1 MRLDNRARVPFAF
14 LGVLLLLTSMLSM
27 AYISGLQFQ
36 HVKDRVT
43 EDVIQKGMEISVLV
57 HREVETEAYWM
68 GTRAVQ
74 LGGGNRSRIAH
85 LYEDMMD
92 SYLDGYFPRD
102 VEGFHFEICNHRS
115 SIILENR
122 ILEDFGK
129 EARVENETFGN
140 LTFEELETDR
150 SGYWMEL
157 WRTVTFSVAGHVTY
171 VMSKGTIAA
180 RDKHEFSQDLD
191 SFVPFLKGKMDSLAS
206 AAQSEFG
213 DVARITEYMLST
225 LAQVRMLRGWGSSR
239 QDIPS
244 TGEIIGIRDVER
256 ALNLALI
263 LEQLTLLRSV
273 DEEALEAFDLVNG
286 GDGENTSLASLLE
299 TWVGAG
305 SLDPSDLLLLYTG
318 QGRANVSIGTIVS
331 QAIYAM
337 IDRMTLKYFDYFGL
351 TPVADISLQAAQTLA
366 NSIQDFLFWISGEDR
381 EAWLTRSWF
390 ENMAHE
396 ARASTLISHPVVFP
410 TPGLEF
416 QITTE
421 TSGDVNFTVP
431 GFAAYV
437 PFEVVDMAEGFD
449 SFWRSC
455 YHLVY
460 DSDVRAVYKTQRDL
474 VKEMA
479 GRVGEMAEAAG
490 PFSAVSMDGIVPTD
504 NISALQDLSEAVR
517 EKTSSFLVQVQS
529 NESFVDEII
538 GNLWGAQTNLTANVI
553 SRIVDEVGSLVGDEG
568 KALAHETILE
578 QVIRRVESQME
589 YEGLTVEERE
599 QLAEIVELSVL
610 ERGLGKEAHR
620 LMINQT
626 ILNLEEMR
634 RKANS
639 MDTPSEDGG
648 AYSRLRDFVVSSSG
662 ILAEASGN
670 VAQLVGS
677 TVDAEDVENIRLLVP
692 ITNEKFLFWRGDANR
707 TEAPRRSLRTEV
719 TQQPSYLSGESWQ
732 AMCDAKEL
740 RVGALCI
747 SIDSPLDSQSGSG
760 RNVHYTDVTRSSFA
774 PYVSTWRI
782 QVRALTDLTITS
794 DWASNGI
801 SSRRDSVRTSV
812 PLEFEISISARS
824 GWPLT
829 GVAYDSS
836 NAFLEDMWEAFCKF
850 LEDVWDCLLKVLDW
864 ILDAI
869 SWLVSLMKELVG
881 TLLSYARDVL
891 RGINDVIEATT
902 ELLRSSISSVAGLI
916 GGMIEE
922 VISAFGSTTFQMS
935 VLGGELEIGL
945 NRGNGTIVAGV
956 FEAGSLRTVVLL
968 SKLDDM
974 NLTQDQKNKTT
985 SEYDVT
991 VNLEI
996 SYGHLAFNGTF
1007 NPTRVLEG
1015 SFFHAVAE
1023 WGEEWQIEFEVPHIE
1038 RFHEKRYAVEIP
1050 SIPTPVGTLD
1060 IELGMLIKLREE
1072 LVELDLVGIIS
1083 RSFES
1088 AWAETLREEISIDSA
1103 ARFAEL
1109 GISNTMSGLVEAIE
1123 SNIERVIEVVLYFE
1137 GQVKIGGTAGIGV
1150 RLAFIIGKEVLRESF
1165 LWLSARLRGLI
1176 SGFGSP
1182 PSVSVERNLQD
1193 VLAANT
1199 YLSFEVLLSIGTPR
1213 LVKMMSDNR
1222 EFGTEMLFV
1231 ISIRMNVAAVALLL
1245 GTGSGSW
1252 RVDFGIYMEGLPSSF
1267 FGDAVQEGETANLWL
1282 VRGKATQLD

>member
-1 MRLDNRARVPFAF
+1 MRLDDRARVPFAF
-14 LGVLLLLTSMLSM
+14 LGVLLLLTSMLSLT
-27 AYISGLQFQ
+27 YISGLQFQ

-43 EDVIQKGMEISVLV
+43 EDVIQEGREISVLI

-74 LGGGNRSRIAH
+74 LGDGNCSRIAH

-92 SYLDGYFPRD
+92 SYLNGSFPRD
-102 VEGFHFEICNHRS
+102 VEGFHFDIRDYSS
-115 SIILENR
+115 SIILENW
-122 ILEDFGK
+122 ILQDFGK

-157 WRTVTFSVAGHVTY
+157 WRTVTFSVTGHVTY
-171 VMSKGTIAA
+171 VMSKNGIAA
-180 RDKHEFSQDLD
+180 RNKHEFSQDLD
-191 SFVPFLKGKMDSLAS
+191 SLVPFLKGKMDSLAS

-213 DVARITEYMLST
+213 DIARITEYMLST
-225 LAQVRMLRGWGSSR
+225 LAQVRVLQGWGSSR
-239 QDIPS
+239 QDVPS
-244 TGEIIGIRDVER
+244 TREIIGIRDVER
-256 ALNLALI
+256 ALNLAQI

-273 DEEALEAFDLVNG
+273 DEDAIEAFDLING
-286 GDGENTSLASLLE
+286 GEDKNTSVASLLE
-299 TWVGAG
+299 TWIGAG
-305 SLDPSDLLLLYTG
+305 SLDPSDLFLLYTG

-351 TPVADISLQAAQTLA
+351 TPVADISLQAAQVLA
-366 NSIQDFLFWISGEDR
+366 NSIQDFLFWISGESR

-390 ENMAHE
+390 KNMASE
-396 ARASTLISHPVVFP
+396 TKDGTLISYPVVFP
-410 TPGLEF
+410 VPGSEF

-421 TSGDVNFTVP
+421 TNSIVNFTIP

-437 PFEVVDMAEGFD
+437 PFEVVDVAEGFD
-449 SFWRSC
+449 GFWRSC

-460 DSDVRAVYKTQRDL
+460 DSDVRVVYKTQRDL

-504 NISALQDLSEAVR
+504 NVSALQDLSEAVR
-517 EKTSSFLVQVQS
+517 EKTSSLLVQIQK
-529 NESFVDEII
+529 NESLVVEII
-538 GNLWGAQTNLTANVI
+538 SELWDAQANLTANVI
-553 SRIVDEVGSLVGDEG
+553 LRIVDEVGSLVGDEG

-578 QVIRRVESQME
+578 QMIRRVESQTE
-589 YEGLTVEERE
+589 YEGLTVEERG

-610 ERGLGKEAHR
+610 ERGLGREAHG
-620 LMINQT
+620 LLINQT

-648 AYSRLRDFVVSSSG
+648 LYSRLRDFVVSSSG
-662 ILAEASGN
+662 ILAKASEN
-670 VAQLVGS
+670 VAQLVES
-677 TVDAEDVENIRLLVP
+677 TVEAEDVENIRFLVST
-692 ITNEKFLFWRGDANR
+692 TNETFRFWRGDANHA
-707 TEAPRRSLRTEV
+707 EAPRRSFRTEV
-719 TQQPSYLSGESWQ
+719 TQQPSYLSGESWR
-732 AMCDAKEL
+732 AECDVEEL
-740 RVGALCI
+740 RVGALCV
-747 SIDSPLDSQSGSG
+747 SVDSPLDSQSGSG

-782 QVRALTDLTITS
+782 QVRALTDLLVTT

-801 SSRRDSVRTSV
+801 TSQKDRV
-812 PLEFEISISARS
+812 GTSIPLEFEISISARS
-824 GWPLT
+824 GWPLA

-836 NAFLEDMWEAFCKF
+836 NTFLEDIWETFCRF

-869 SWLVSLMKELVG
+869 SWLVSLVKELIG

-891 RGINDVIEATT
+891 RVINDVIETTT

-945 NRGNGTIVAGV
+945 NQGSGTILAGV
-956 FEAGSLRTVVLL
+956 FEAGSLRTVILL

-974 NLTQDQKNKTT
+974 NLTQDQKNKAT
-985 SEYDVT
+985 SKYDIT

-996 SYGHLAFNGTF
+996 SYGHLVFNGTF
-1007 NPTRVLEG
+1007 DPAMVLEG

-1050 SIPTPVGTLD
+1050 SIPTPAGTLD
-1060 IELGMLIKLREE
+1060 IELGMLIKLRED
-1072 LVELDLVGIIS
+1072 LAELDLIGIVS

-1088 AWAETLREEISIDSA
+1088 AWADTLGEEISIDSA

-1109 GISNTMSGLVEAIE
+1109 GISNTMSELVEAIE
-1123 SNIERVIEVVLYFE
+1123 SNIEKVIEIVLYFE
-1137 GQVKIGGTAGIGV
+1137 GQVKVGGTAGIGV

-1182 PSVSVERNLQD
+1182 PSVNVEEDLAD

-1199 YLSFEVLLSIGTPR
+1199 YLGFEVLLSMGTPR
-1213 LVKMMSDNR
+1213 LVKMLSDNH
-1222 EFGTEMLFV
+1222 ELGSEMLFV
-1231 ISIRMNVAAVALLL
+1231 ISIRMNVAAMGLLL
-1245 GTGSGSW
+1245 GMGSGSW
-1252 RVDFGIYMEGLPSSF
+1252 RVDFGIYIEGLPPSF
-1267 FGDAVQEGETANLWL
+1267 FGDAVQKGETANLWL
-1282 VRGKATQLD
+1282 VRGTATQ